1 MADSKNYKVNLV
13 TDVQDLVKGN
23 NELRATSRYID
34 SVKRAAEQFG
44 RARYQSLI
52 KVNTELKYM
61 ERHLGNIYSLAV
73 RVGRLR
79 VTPTVYLI
87 DQATPALERLLKKLK
102 EVSSYAVVAKAN
114 IHFKMQAIP
123 AAATVMTK
131 VDTTTTTTITGLN
144 MDGWIAAVNENT
156 TAVTDLTTKLDALK
170 LDGGEK
176 TEEPK
181 GFLDSFVDFLGGG
194 KSLGEGMKSVGE
206 TPEKWTEMT
215 KALKD
220 LKTPGNKV
228 AKILKATQAVGEL
241 TETAFTAGEGLVGG
255 TKDVIE
261 NGKGMFDSLFGGGTD
276 ATSASGA
283 AASSSTSA
291 AATSSTS
298 KVIAEGSE
306 GAGKA
311 LKGFSKFLGPLGYAF
326 DAINFATAE
335 NNEQRGAAIGSAAGG
350 ALGVA
355 LGGVLGSVVP
365 VLGNVVL
372 GAGLGVGGSL
382 LGDKVGGMIGQL
394 FDSPSV
400 PLDKTVTESLKYG
413 NTMPPIDFSH
423 VTGFPEGPPKIPS
436 MMLAPRP
443 SFADRYIVP
452 NVENYMKPKVEAMA
466 QQNANKVTPSTTIT
480 TTTKTSVQSVVQLSD
495 AQMGT
500 ISGMLKDFKT
510 ELTNNIAVNVP
521 AGAVQVT
528 VKENKIDYDL
538 LANQVGQRIMV
549 EVRKA
554 LENQKPPAQAAQ

>member
-144 MDGWIAAVNENT
+144 MDGWITALNTNTAAIN
-156 TAVTDLTTKLDALK
+156 DLSSKIGSA
-170 LDGGEK
+170 GG
-176 TEEPK
+176 
-181 GFLDSFVDFLGGG
+181 
-194 KSLGEGMKSVGE
+194 
-206 TPEKWTEMT
+206 
-215 KALKD
+215 
-220 LKTPGNKV
+220 
-228 AKILKATQAVGEL
+228 
-241 TETAFTAGEGLVGG
+241 
-255 TKDVIE
+255 
-261 NGKGMFDSLFGGGTD
+261 
-276 ATSASGA
+276 
-283 AASSSTSA
+283 
-291 AATSSTS
+291 SSTS
-298 KVIAEGSE
+298 KPKGLLDYIIGTATGLKDLGGGIKAAGETVESSKKLRDAWKSTPTTKAGKILKWGTIIKEGGNILGQSGTFFSGILGGSKGIVENISGGFKSLLGTDNASAAPSASTSSASSTSRVIAEGSE

-350 ALGVA
+350 AIGVA